1 MLVEK
6 NPDLPNVWD
15 KDGSLPIHRAAMGGK
30 KEMVLYLLTITKE
43 DAEPKPFESE
53 PGLKFVH
60 HLISNGMYDIALD
73 LLQRYPKL
81 ALGDPSPMLAFT
93 LNRSCIPKW
102 NMLQLLAALN
112 LLLLVSLTVPGKFE
126 DYDQTSMNWAKI
138 FIPGWRKLLRSV
150 TEFAG
155 NLVPQIRHIK
165 RTKLLHDQ
173 AIHLVKWLCSEI
185 VQLDSSKASS
195 LFEKPLRLAT
205 IVGIPEVVEEIIS
218 SFSSIVR
225 HKNEL
230 DHSVFHLAILNRREN
245 IYNLIYQ
252 IEGLRQVLLSSPD
265 TVKNNCLH
273 LAGYLAPWPKLN
285 IRESAAGAV
294 LQLQRELQWFKEVEN
309 TTLPQDKEVEN
320 SEKKT
325 PAMLFVESH
334 EELVKEGE
342 QWMKDTANSCI
353 IVVTLIATIMFAA
366 AITVPGGSN
375 GDTGLANFSERKA
388 FKIFAISDTLALFSS
403 TTSMLMFLSI
413 LTSRYADEDF
423 LYALPKRLIIGLVTL
438 FLSIIFMMAAF
449 GTIVYLVFGN
459 DASWILEVVIG
470 LGCLPV
476 GLFVFLQ
483 FPLLWDM
490 IKSTYFPSIFGK
502 RSDRILL

>member
-1 MLVEK
+1 
-6 NPDLPNVWD
+6 
-15 KDGSLPIHRAAMGGK
+15 
-30 KEMVLYLLTITKE
+30 
-43 DAEPKPFESE
+43 
-53 PGLKFVH
+53 
-60 HLISNGMYDIALD
+60 MYDIALD

-81 ALGDPSPMLAFT
+81 ALGEPSPLVAFT
-93 LNRSCIPKW
+93 VNRSAFPSGTCYNFWQRLIY
-102 NMLQLLAALN
+102 
-112 LLLLVSLTVPGKFE
+112 SSIPGKFE
-126 DYDQTSMNWAKI
+126 DHDQTSMNWAKI
-138 FIPGWRKLLRSV
+138 FIPGWRKLHISV

-155 NLVPQIRHIK
+155 NLVPQIRRIK
-165 RTKLLHDQ
+165 GTKLLHDQ

-195 LFEKPLRLAT
+195 LFENSLQFAT
-205 IVGIPEVVEEIIS
+205 LVGIPEVVEEIIG

-230 DHSVFHLAILNRREN
+230 DHSIFHLAILNRKEN

-265 TVKNNCLH
+265 TMKNNCLH

-309 TTLPQDKEVEN
+309 ITLPQDKEVEN
-320 SEKKT
+320 SGKKT
-325 PAMLFVESH
+325 PAMVFVESH

-342 QWMKDTANSCI
+342 EWMKDTANSCI
-353 IVVTLIATIMFAA
+353 IVATLIVTILFAA

-375 GDTGLANFSERKA
+375 GNTGLPNFSERKA
-388 FKIFAISDTLALFSS
+388 FKIFAISDALALFSS

-413 LTSRYADEDF
+413 LTSRYAEEDF

-449 GTIVYLVFGN
+449 GTTVYLVYGN
-459 DASWILEVVIG
+459 DTTWILEVLIG
-470 LGCLPV
+470 LACLPV